1 MGLMYNK
8 IHSNEVKNQ
17 WCNTVVPTTLLYVPS
32 TVNKVQLMHYSKKN
46 NSIIIPPTLGA
57 TKFIEVNP

>member
-32 TVNKVQLMHYSKKN
+32 KVNKVQLMHYGKK
-46 NSIIIPPTLGA
+46 IIP
-57 TKFIEVNP
+57 